1 MPFIIRVY
9 KLTSIKDLILNR
21 FILCRPIKDMS
32 KSKSRTANILD
43 IDTGI
48 SRENLKKIAN
58 ILNDDLADEYVL
70 LTKTRNYHWNVE
82 DPRFNDLHKFFE
94 EQYELISA
102 SVDELAERVRAVG
115 GKTRATLK
123 EFINSSEI
131 KEDVGSFPDADT
143 MLGNLLSDH
152 ETIIKTLR
160 KNIKECQDLDDEGTA
175 NFLTDKMEE
184 HEKMAWMLRSFI
196 V

>member
-1 MPFIIRVY
+1 MNIF
-9 KLTSIKDLILNR
+9 NR
-21 FILCRPIKDMS
+21 
-32 KSKSRTANILD
+32 

-48 SRENLKKIAN
+48 SRENMQKITN
-58 ILNDDLADEYVL
+58 ILNDNLADEYVL
-70 LTKTRNYHWNVE
+70 LTKTKNYHWNVE

-94 EQYELISA
+94 EQYELLA
-102 SVDELAERVRAVG
+102 TAVDEIAERVRAVG
-115 GKTRATLK
+115 GKSRATLK
-123 EFINSSEI
+123 EFISSSQI

-152 ETIIKTLR
+152 EVIIKTLR
-160 KNIKECQDLDDEGTA
+160 KNINECQDLNDEGTA

-196 V
+196 TT

>member
-1 MPFIIRVY
+1 MVDGRTVGRSNPF
-9 KLTSIKDLILNR
+9 NR
-21 FILCRPIKDMS
+21 FILCKPINDMNKS
-32 KSKSRTANILD
+32 KSKTVNIID

-48 SRENLKKIAN
+48 SRENLQKIAN

-70 LTKTRNYHWNVE
+70 LTKTRDYHWNVE

-94 EQYELISA
+94 EQYELIDA
-102 SVDELAERVRAVG
+102 SIDEIAERVRALG
-115 GKTRATLK
+115 SKTRATLK
-123 EFINSSEI
+123 EFINSSQI
-131 KEDVGSFPDADT
+131 QEDIGSFPNADT
-143 MLGNLLSDH
+143 MLSNLLSDH

-160 KNIKECQDLDDEGTA
+160 KNIKECQELNDEGTA
-175 NFLTDKMEE
+175 NFLTDKMEQ

>member
-1 MPFIIRVY
+1 MN
-9 KLTSIKDLILNR
+9 K
-21 FILCRPIKDMS
+21 S
-32 KSKSRTANILD
+32 KSKTVILD

-48 SRENLKKIAN
+48 SRESLQKIAN

-94 EQYELISA
+94 EQYELLSA
-102 SVDELAERVRAVG
+102 AVDEIAERVRAVG
-115 GKTRATLK
+115 GRTRATLK
-123 EFINSSEI
+123 EFINSSQI
-131 KEDVGSFPDADT
+131 REDIGSYPNAET

-160 KNIKECQDLDDEGTA
+160 KNINECQELNDEGTA
-175 NFLTDKMEE
+175 NFLTDKMEA
-184 HEKMAWMLRSFI
+184 HEKMAWMLRSFLA
-196 V
+196 

>member
-1 MPFIIRVY
+1 V
-9 KLTSIKDLILNR
+9 N
-21 FILCRPIKDMS
+21 
-32 KSKSRTANILD
+32 KSKPRTVNILD

-48 SRENLKKIAN
+48 PRENLKKIAN

-94 EQYELISA
+94 EQYALISA
-102 SVDELAERVRAVG
+102 SIDEIAERVRAVG

-123 EFINSSEI
+123 EFINSSQI
-131 KEDVGSFPDADT
+131 GEDVGSYPEADT

-160 KNIKECQDLDDEGTA
+160 KNVKECQDLNDEATA
-175 NFLTDKMEE
+175 NFLTEKMEE

>member
-1 MPFIIRVY
+1 MN
-9 KLTSIKDLILNR
+9 K
-21 FILCRPIKDMS
+21 S
-32 KSKSRTANILD
+32 KSKAIVLD

-48 SRENLKKIAN
+48 SRESLQKVAN

-94 EQYELISA
+94 EQYELLSA
-102 SVDELAERVRAVG
+102 AVDEIAERVRAVG
-115 GKTRATLK
+115 GRTRATLK
-123 EFINSSEI
+123 EFINSSQI
-131 KEDVGSFPDADT
+131 REDIGSYPNADT

-160 KNIKECQDLDDEGTA
+160 KNINECL
-175 NFLTDKMEE
+175 NY
-184 HEKMAWMLRSFI
+184 SFM
-196 V
+196 VR

>member
-1 MPFIIRVY
+1 
-9 KLTSIKDLILNR
+9 
-21 FILCRPIKDMS
+21 MS
-32 KSKSRTANILD
+32 KSKSKTTSILD

-82 DPRFNDLHKFFE
+82 DSRFNDLHKFFE
-94 EQYELISA
+94 EQYELIAA
-102 SVDELAERVRAVG
+102 SVDEIAERVRALG

-123 EFINSSEI
+123 EFINSSQI
-131 KEDVGSFPDADT
+131 GEDVGSFPDADT

-160 KNIKECQDLDDEGTA
+160 KNIKECQDLNDEGTA

-184 HEKMAWMLRSFI
+184 HEKIAWMLRSFI

>member
-1 MPFIIRVY
+1 MVDGRTVGRSNPF
-9 KLTSIKDLILNR
+9 NR
-21 FILCRPIKDMS
+21 FILCKPINDMNKS
-32 KSKSRTANILD
+32 KSKTVNIID

-48 SRENLKKIAN
+48 SRENLQKIAN

-70 LTKTRNYHWNVE
+70 LTKTRDYHWNVE

-94 EQYELISA
+94 EQYELIDA
-102 SVDELAERVRAVG
+102 SIDEIAERVRALG

-123 EFINSSEI
+123 EFINSSQI
-131 KEDVGSFPDADT
+131 QEDIGSFPNADT
-143 MLGNLLSDH
+143 MLSNLLSDH

-160 KNIKECQDLDDEGTA
+160 KNIKECQELNDEGTA
-175 NFLTDKMEE
+175 NFLTDKMEQ

>member
-1 MPFIIRVY
+1 MN
-9 KLTSIKDLILNR
+9 K
-21 FILCRPIKDMS
+21 S
-32 KSKSRTANILD
+32 KSKTVTLD

-48 SRENLKKIAN
+48 SRESLQKIAN

-70 LTKTRNYHWNVE
+70 LTKTKNYHWNVE
-82 DPRFNDLHKFFE
+82 DPRFNDLHKFLD
-94 EQYELISA
+94 EQYQQLSA
-102 SVDELAERVRAVG
+102 AVDEIAERIRAVG
-115 GKTRATLK
+115 GRTRATLK
-123 EFINSSEI
+123 EFINSSQI
-131 KEDVGSFPDADT
+131 REDVGSYPNADT

-160 KNIKECQDLDDEGTA
+160 KNINECQELNDEGTA

-196 V
+196 S

>member
-1 MPFIIRVY
+1 MN
-9 KLTSIKDLILNR
+9 KL
-21 FILCRPIKDMS
+21 
-32 KSKSRTANILD
+32 KSKTVILD

-48 SRENLKKIAN
+48 SRESLQKIAN

-82 DPRFNDLHKFFE
+82 DPRFNDLHKFFDE
-94 EQYELISA
+94 HYELLSVA
-102 SVDELAERVRAVG
+102 VDEIAERVRAVG
-115 GKTRATLK
+115 GRTRAALK
-123 EFINSSEI
+123 EFINSSQI
-131 KEDVGSFPDADT
+131 REDVGSYPNADT

-160 KNIKECQDLDDEGTA
+160 KNINECQELNDEGTA

-196 V
+196 A

>member
-1 MPFIIRVY
+1 
-9 KLTSIKDLILNR
+9 LILNR
-21 FILCRPIKDMS
+21 FILCKPIKDMS

-48 SRENLKKIAN
+48 SRENSKKIAN

-82 DPRFNDLHKFFE
+82 DSRFNDLHKFFE

-102 SVDELAERVRAVG
+102 SVDEIAERVRAVG

-123 EFINSSEI
+123 EFMNSSQI
-131 KEDVGSFPDADT
+131 GEDVGSYPDADT

-160 KNIKECQDLDDEGTA
+160 KNIKECQDLNDEATA
-175 NFLTDKMEE
+175 NFLTEKMEE

>member
-1 MPFIIRVY
+1 
-9 KLTSIKDLILNR
+9 
-21 FILCRPIKDMS
+21 MS
-32 KSKSRTANILD
+32 KSKPKTMNIFNR

-48 SRENLKKIAN
+48 SRENMQKITN
-58 ILNDDLADEYVL
+58 ILNDNLADEYVL
-70 LTKTRNYHWNVE
+70 LTKTKNYHWNVE

-94 EQYELISA
+94 EQYELLA
-102 SVDELAERVRAVG
+102 TAVDEIAERVRAVG
-115 GKTRATLK
+115 GKSRATLK
-123 EFINSSEI
+123 EFISSSQI

-152 ETIIKTLR
+152 EVIIKTLR
-160 KNIKECQDLDDEGTA
+160 KNINECQDLNDEGTA

-196 V
+196 IT

>member
-1 MPFIIRVY
+1 MNKP
-9 KLTSIKDLILNR
+9 
-21 FILCRPIKDMS
+21 
-32 KSKSRTANILD
+32 KSKTVNILD

-48 SRENLKKIAN
+48 PRENLKKIAN

-102 SVDELAERVRAVG
+102 SIDEIAERVRAVG

-123 EFINSSEI
+123 EFINSSQI
-131 KEDVGSFPDADT
+131 GEDVGSYPEADT
-143 MLGNLLSDH
+143 MLENLLTDH

-160 KNIKECQDLDDEGTA
+160 KNIKECQDLNDEATA
-175 NFLTDKMEE
+175 NFLTEKMEE

>member
-1 MPFIIRVY
+1 MN
-9 KLTSIKDLILNR
+9 K
-21 FILCRPIKDMS
+21 S
-32 KSKSRTANILD
+32 KSKTVILD

-48 SRENLKKIAN
+48 SRESLQKIAN

-94 EQYELISA
+94 EQYELLSA
-102 SVDELAERVRAVG
+102 AVDEIAERVRAVG
-115 GKTRATLK
+115 SRTRATLK
-123 EFINSSEI
+123 EFINSSQI
-131 KEDVGSFPDADT
+131 REDIRSYPNADT

-160 KNIKECQDLDDEGTA
+160 KNINECQELNDEGTA
-175 NFLTDKMEE
+175 NFLTDKMEA
-184 HEKMAWMLRSFI
+184 HEKMAWILRSFLA
-196 V
+196 

>member
-1 MPFIIRVY
+1 MN
-9 KLTSIKDLILNR
+9 KL
-21 FILCRPIKDMS
+21 
-32 KSKSRTANILD
+32 KSKTVILD

-48 SRENLKKIAN
+48 SRESLQKIAN

-82 DPRFNDLHKFFE
+82 DPRFNDLHKFFDE
-94 EQYELISA
+94 HYELLSVA
-102 SVDELAERVRAVG
+102 VDEIAERVRAVG
-115 GKTRATLK
+115 GRTRATLK
-123 EFINSSEI
+123 EFINSSQI
-131 KEDVGSFPDADT
+131 REDVGSYPNADT

-160 KNIKECQDLDDEGTA
+160 KNINECQELNDEGTA

-196 V
+196 A

>member
-1 MPFIIRVY
+1 MN
-9 KLTSIKDLILNR
+9 K
-21 FILCRPIKDMS
+21 S
-32 KSKSRTANILD
+32 KSKTVILD

-48 SRENLKKIAN
+48 SRESLQKIAD

-94 EQYELISA
+94 EQYELLSA
-102 SVDELAERVRAVG
+102 AVDEIAERVRAVG
-115 GKTRATLK
+115 GRTRATLK
-123 EFINSSEI
+123 EFINSSQI
-131 KEDVGSFPDADT
+131 REDIGSYPNADT

-160 KNIKECQDLDDEGTA
+160 KNINECQELNDEGTA
-175 NFLTDKMEE
+175 NFLTDKMEA
-184 HEKMAWMLRSFI
+184 HEKMAWMLRSFLA
-196 V
+196 

>member
-1 MPFIIRVY
+1 
-9 KLTSIKDLILNR
+9 
-21 FILCRPIKDMS
+21 MS
-32 KSKSRTANILD
+32 KSKSKTTSFLE

-48 SRENLKKIAN
+48 SRENTKKIAN

-82 DPRFNDLHKFFE
+82 DPRFHDLHTFFE

-102 SVDELAERVRAVG
+102 SVDEIAERVRALG

-123 EFINSSEI
+123 EFINSSQI
-131 KEDVGSFPDADT
+131 GEDIGSFPHADT
-143 MLGNLLSDH
+143 MLANLLSDH

-160 KNIKECQDLDDEGTA
+160 KNIKECQDLNDEGTA

-184 HEKMAWMLRSFI
+184 HEKMAWMLRSSI

>member
-1 MPFIIRVY
+1 MNIF
-9 KLTSIKDLILNR
+9 NR
-21 FILCRPIKDMS
+21 
-32 KSKSRTANILD
+32 

-48 SRENLKKIAN
+48 SRENMQKITN
-58 ILNDDLADEYVL
+58 ILNDNLADEYVL
-70 LTKTRNYHWNVE
+70 LTKTKNYHWNVE

-94 EQYELISA
+94 EQYELLA
-102 SVDELAERVRAVG
+102 TAVDEIAERVRAVG
-115 GKTRATLK
+115 GKSRATLK
-123 EFINSSEI
+123 EFISSSQI

-152 ETIIKTLR
+152 EAIIKTLR
-160 KNIKECQDLDDEGTA
+160 KNINECQDLNDEGTA

-196 V
+196 IT

>member
-1 MPFIIRVY
+1 MN
-9 KLTSIKDLILNR
+9 K
-21 FILCRPIKDMS
+21 S
-32 KSKSRTANILD
+32 KSKTVILD

-48 SRENLKKIAN
+48 SRERLQKIAN

-94 EQYELISA
+94 EQYELLSA
-102 SVDELAERVRAVG
+102 AVDEIAERVRAVG
-115 GKTRATLK
+115 GRTRATLK
-123 EFINSSEI
+123 EFINSSQI
-131 KEDVGSFPDADT
+131 REDIGSYPNAET

-160 KNIKECQDLDDEGTA
+160 KNINECQELNDEGTA
-175 NFLTDKMEE
+175 NFLTDKMEA
-184 HEKMAWMLRSFI
+184 HEKMAWMLRSFLA
-196 V
+196 

>member
-1 MPFIIRVY
+1 MVV
-9 KLTSIKDLILNR
+9 N
-21 FILCRPIKDMS
+21 
-32 KSKSRTANILD
+32 KSKSRTVNILD

-48 SRENLKKIAN
+48 PRENLKKIAN

-82 DPRFNDLHKFFE
+82 DRRFNDLHKFFE

-102 SVDELAERVRAVG
+102 SIDEIAERVRAVG

-123 EFINSSEI
+123 EFINSAQI
-131 KEDVGSFPDADT
+131 AEDVGSYPDADT

-160 KNIKECQDLDDEGTA
+160 KNVKECQDLNDEATA
-175 NFLTDKMEE
+175 NFLTEKMEE

>member
-1 MPFIIRVY
+1 MN
-9 KLTSIKDLILNR
+9 K
-21 FILCRPIKDMS
+21 S
-32 KSKSRTANILD
+32 KSKTVTLD

-48 SRENLKKIAN
+48 SRESLQKIAN

-70 LTKTRNYHWNVE
+70 LTKTKNYHWNVE
-82 DPRFNDLHKFFE
+82 DPRFNDLHKFLD
-94 EQYELISA
+94 EQYEQLSGA
-102 SVDELAERVRAVG
+102 VDEIAERVRAVG
-115 GKTRATLK
+115 GRTRATLK
-123 EFINSSEI
+123 EFINSSQI
-131 KEDVGSFPDADT
+131 REDVGSYPNADT

-160 KNIKECQDLDDEGTA
+160 KNINECQELNDEGTA

-196 V
+196 S

>member
-1 MPFIIRVY
+1 M
-9 KLTSIKDLILNR
+9 ILNR
-21 FILCRPIKDMS
+21 FILCKLIKDMS

-115 GKTRATLK
+115 GKSRATLK

-143 MLGNLLSDH
+143 MLGNLLTDH

-160 KNIKECQDLDDEGTA
+160 KNIKECQDLEDEGTA

>member
-1 MPFIIRVY
+1 
-9 KLTSIKDLILNR
+9 
-21 FILCRPIKDMS
+21 MS
-32 KSKSRTANILD
+32 KSKSKTMNIFNR

-48 SRENLKKIAN
+48 SRENLQKITN
-58 ILNDDLADEYVL
+58 IINDNLADEYVL

-102 SVDELAERVRAVG
+102 AVDEIAERVRAVG
-115 GKTRATLK
+115 GKSRATLK
-123 EFINSSEI
+123 EFMNSTQI
-131 KEDVGSFPDADT
+131 KEDVGSFPDADN
-143 MLGNLLSDH
+143 MLQNLLSDH

-160 KNIKECQDLDDEGTA
+160 KNINECQELDDEGTA

-196 V
+196 LT

>member
-1 MPFIIRVY
+1 V
-9 KLTSIKDLILNR
+9 N
-21 FILCRPIKDMS
+21 
-32 KSKSRTANILD
+32 KSKPRTVNILD

-48 SRENLKKIAN
+48 PRENLKKIAN

-102 SVDELAERVRAVG
+102 SIDEIAERVRAVG

-123 EFINSSEI
+123 EFINSSQI
-131 KEDVGSFPDADT
+131 GEDVGSYPEADT

-160 KNIKECQDLDDEGTA
+160 KNVKECQDLNDEATA
-175 NFLTDKMEE
+175 NFLTEKMEE
-184 HEKMAWMLRSFI
+184 HEKMAWMWRSCI

>member
-1 MPFIIRVY
+1 MN
-9 KLTSIKDLILNR
+9 K
-21 FILCRPIKDMS
+21 S
-32 KSKSRTANILD
+32 KSKTVNILD

-48 SRENLKKIAN
+48 PRENLKKIAN

-94 EQYELISA
+94 EQYDILSA
-102 SVDELAERVRAVG
+102 SVDEIAERVRAVG
-115 GKTRATLK
+115 GRTRATLK

-131 KEDVGSFPDADT
+131 REDVGSYPDADT
-143 MLGNLLSDH
+143 MLGNLLTDH

-160 KNIKECQDLDDEGTA
+160 KNIKECQDLNDEGTA
-175 NFLTDKMEE
+175 NFLTDKMEG